1 MFCPERRNSL
11 LGFTFYHE
19 LFCFLLLRTQKI
31 DKDEIDLLKNSKY
44 GSRMM
49 TFKDNSLFFIKTVM
63 CLMRN
68 LFKTIITQMQKK
80 LFQL

>member
-1 MFCPERRNSL
+1 
-11 LGFTFYHE
+11 
-19 LFCFLLLRTQKI
+19 
-31 DKDEIDLLKNSKY
+31 
-44 GSRMM
+44 MM
-49 TFKDNSLFFIKTVM
+49 NFKDNSLFFIKTVM